1 MSYTHLTREE
11 RGKIEAYLDEEISP
25 PEITRRLGRHRS
37 TIIREIKRG
46 SEERKKKNE
55 QQC

>member
-25 PEITRRLGRHRS
+25 SEITRRLGRHRS